1 MRSESNNQSQNEQQF
16 PDDFDQLPLPPL
28 EPEPEFAP
36 PEDIDQPPEDV
47 LDLFR
52 DSAVSSEEAQ
62 AKRNPFAPASGG
74 ASSNPF
80 SGRTR
85 GEEQSNAGASN
96 SPFSA
101 PVNRGGKPEATDHTL
116 R

>member
-52 DSAVSSEEAQ
+52 TPPFPAKKPRRSATRSRQLPVGRLPTHLAVGLAAKSS
-62 AKRNPFAPASGG
+62 
-74 ASSNPF
+74 
-80 SGRTR
+80 RT
-85 GEEQSNAGASN
+85 Q
-96 SPFSA
+96 
-101 PVNRGGKPEATDHTL
+101 VL
-116 R
+116 RTHHLAHR